1 MSQPDNASLSDGF
14 LPFDDVLVKNTVYN
28 NQENER
34 DDTENSRE
42 DSADLSK
49 NKIIKEMQELCK
61 QGFFDLKVLMNSTS
75 LESMFY

>member
-34 DDTENSRE
+34 DDIENSRE
-42 DSADLSK
+42 DGADLSEK
-49 NKIIKEMQELCK
+49 KIRSLTRCKRVLC
-61 QGFFDLKVLMNSTS
+61 NS
-75 LESMFY
+75 LEKGFYTDI